1 MNNYLVLI
9 YAAWFICIVLISF
22 LLNGL
27 FLRFART
34 LGIRNN
40 PEGVQRWSSMQ
51 KPSLG
56 GITFFVIFLLS
67 TASYSIF
74 FPQTT
79 VLLNK
84 SLLGLLGAV
93 TLAFIMGLADDAY
106 NTRPFFKFTVQ
117 VLCGVILASTGSS
130 IRLFG
135 NEWLNFAL
143 TVIWVVGIMNS
154 INLIDNMDAIAACVS
169 GFVFLEA
176 LLMLYISR
184 DFSNVDVI
192 ILLGALGAL
201 GGFLFYNWHPS
212 RLYMGDTGSQFL
224 GILTAAMGIRYFWN
238 APDFGANVVP
248 TKQITIVALGFL
260 VPLTDTFS
268 VIVNRLLRGASPF
281 VGGKD
286 HTTHHLSYLGLS
298 DSQVAF
304 ALSGISLISM
314 MLIFVVQGT
323 ITDWNLVHQ
332 LIFGGYILIV
342 AGGLYYITRMKK
354 PGNEKKDE

>member
-1 MNNYLVLI
+1 MNNHLVLI

-40 PEGVQRWSSMQ
+40 PEGVQRWSERQ

-56 GITFFVIFLLS
+56 GITFYVIFLLS

-79 VLLNK
+79 VLLNQ

-106 NTRPFFKFTVQ
+106 NTKPFFKFTVQ
-117 VLCGVILASTGSS
+117 VLCGVILISTGTS
-130 IRLFG
+130 IHLFE
-135 NEWLNFAL
+135 NEWMNYVL
-143 TVIWVVGIMNS
+143 TVLWVVGIMNS

-176 LLMLYISR
+176 LLMLYIGK
-184 DFSNVDVI
+184 DFGNVDII
-192 ILLGALGAL
+192 ILLGVLGTL
-201 GGFLFYNWHPS
+201 GGFLYYNWHPS

-238 APDFGANVVP
+238 APDFGQNVIA
-248 TKQITIVALGFL
+248 TKQITIVLLGFL
-260 VPLTDTFS
+260 VPLTDTAT
-268 VIVNRLLRGASPF
+268 VIINRILRGTSPF

-304 ALSGISLISM
+304 ALSGISMISM
-314 MLIFVVQGT
+314 VLIFVVQGT
-323 ITDWNLVHQ
+323 ITDWNITHQ
-332 LIFGGYILIV
+332 LIFGGYILAV
-342 AGGLYYITRMKK
+342 AGGLFYITRIKK
-354 PGNEKKDE
+354 EKNETSDE